1 MENWKRTII
10 RFMVGQIVS
19 LLGSMLVMYTI
30 MWYVTLSTQSAIMMT
45 IMVLCT
51 FIPSLIIS
59 PFAGV
64 WADRLNRKKIM
75 ISADLMIAFVTLI
88 IAILFFFEIRDIWII
103 FIISIFRSL
112 GQSIHQPAVSAV
124 YPQIVPQDKLIKIQG
139 ISQGIQSASM
149 VIMPL
154 LAGLL
159 LATVPIEYIFLI
171 DVVTAVIAVYILI
184 MYVKLPK
191 HNAELNNEKIKY
203 FDDIKKG
210 LKYVFSHKFILS
222 IILFGFLFM
231 IFVAAPSFLTYLQVA
246 RVFGDEAWRLSALE
260 TFFGIGMLLG
270 SILISVWGGFKNRLV
285 TYFISYI
292 AIGLGTMLLGIPF
305 NFFTYIG
312 TWLIV
317 GFFISLSNPILI
329 GLLQEKVEPEYIGR
343 VFSVFGLINT
353 ISLPLGMLVFGPI
366 SDFVD
371 ISLIIFLSG
380 VCMVILAIIPLFIKW
395 LMAEEGI
402 KKEVKNEVKQGV

>member
-1 MENWKRTII
+1 MENWKKTII

-30 MWYVTLSTQSAIMMT
+30 MWYVTLKTQSAIMMT

-64 WADRLNRKKIM
+64 WADRLNRKKLM
-75 ISADLMIAFVTLI
+75 ITADLMIAAVTLL
-88 IAILFFFEIRDIWII
+88 IAILFFFDIRDVWII
-103 FIISIFRSL
+103 FIISIFRSI

-184 MYVKLPK
+184 RYVKLPK
-191 HNAELNNEKIKY
+191 HSAELKNEEIKY
-203 FDDIKKG
+203 FDDIVKG

-222 IILFGFLFM
+222 IIIFGFIFM

-260 TFFGIGMLLG
+260 TCFGVGMLLG

-285 TYFISYI
+285 TYFVSYI
-292 AIGLGTMLLGIPF
+292 AIGVGTMLLGIPF
-305 NFFTYIG
+305 NFIAYIG

-353 ISLPLGMLVFGPI
+353 LSLPLGMLVFGPI

-371 ISLIIFLSG
+371 ISLIIFFSG
-380 VCMVILAIIPLFIKW
+380 VGMVILAIIPMLIRW
-395 LMAEEGI
+395 LMAEGV
-402 KKEVKNEVKQGV
+402 KKEQNNEEEKQGA